1 MQNANSTRDNERSYV
16 LMTAAYNEGANIE
29 RTITSVLQQTQLP
42 RRWVIVS
49 DGSSD
54 KTGEIVKKYAGQCDF
69 IRFLELQRSPGHS
82 FSSKVVAL
90 HKGLHLLGGVDFAF
104 IGNLDADIALD
115 PAYFEELIKRF
126 ERFPRLGLASGFV
139 YEESDGQF
147 CSRRNNRTDSV
158 PHAAQL
164 VRHECYE
171 AIGGYTVLK
180 YGGEDWY
187 AQTCARMKGW
197 TAEAIPE
204 LKIYHLRHTGAGS
217 SVLRHR
223 FRLGRLDYS
232 VGSDPLFE
240 VFKCLRRL
248 PERPL
253 LIGGLT
259 RLAGFAWSWT
269 LREGRPVSDE
279 FIEFLRREQRQ
290 KLKLAAFSEKA
301 SMQAVE

>member
-1 MQNANSTRDNERSYV
+1 
-16 LMTAAYNEGANIE
+16 MTAAYNEGASIE

-49 DGSSD
+49 DGSTD
-54 KTGEIVKKYAGQCDF
+54 KTGEIVRKYAGQYDF
-69 IRFLELQRSPGHS
+69 IRFLELERAPGHS
-82 FSSKVVAL
+82 FSSKVAAL
-90 HKGLHLLGGVDFAF
+90 HKGLHLLDEVDFDF

-115 PAYFEELIKRF
+115 PAYFEELIQRF

-139 YEESDGQF
+139 YEESDGQY
-147 CSRRNNRTDSV
+147 CSRRSNRTDSI

-171 AIGGYTVLK
+171 AIGGYAVLK

-187 AQTCARMKGW
+187 AQTCAQMKGW

-240 VFKCLRRL
+240 VFKCLRRI

-259 RLAGFAWSWT
+259 RLAGFAWSCI

-290 KLKLAAFSEKA
+290 KLKLAAVSEKA
-301 SMQAVE
+301 SMQAAK

>member
-1 MQNANSTRDNERSYV
+1 
-16 LMTAAYNEGANIE
+16 
-29 RTITSVLQQTQLP
+29 
-42 RRWVIVS
+42 
-49 DGSSD
+49 
-54 KTGEIVKKYAGQCDF
+54 
-69 IRFLELQRSPGHS
+69 
-82 FSSKVVAL
+82 
-90 HKGLHLLGGVDFAF
+90 
-104 IGNLDADIALD
+104 
-115 PAYFEELIKRF
+115 
-126 ERFPRLGLASGFV
+126 
-139 YEESDGQF
+139 
-147 CSRRNNRTDSV
+147 
-158 PHAAQL
+158 

-171 AIGGYTVLK
+171 AIGGYAVLK

-240 VFKCLRRL
+240 VFKCLRRI

-259 RLAGFAWSWT
+259 RLAGFAWSCI

-290 KLKLAAFSEKA
+290 KLKLAAVSEKA
-301 SMQAVE
+301 SMQAAK